1 MSSIC
6 SRSAALRAGARQL
19 AEAGFPSPRLE
30 ARLLLAHV
38 LGSTQEAMLRDPEVT
53 LDPVPFLAAVERR
66 ARGEPLA
73 RILGRREFWSLDLAV
88 GPATLIPRP
97 ESETLIEA
105 ALALFADRSQ
115 VRRVLDLGT
124 GTGCLLL
131 AALSEFP
138 DAFGVGVDVVE
149 DATRLAAEN
158 ARRIGLAER
167 AAFLVADWAAPLT
180 GRFDLVLSNPPY
192 IPGADIDRA
201 LESKPG
207 ESNRALLNPRSPAS
221 NPHRARRRPRRA
233 RRLPAHHRA
242 GCGAALGGRR
252 SDC

>member
-1 MSSIC
+1 
-6 SRSAALRAGARQL
+6 
-19 AEAGFPSPRLE
+19 
-30 ARLLLAHV
+30 
-38 LGSTQEAMLRDPEVT
+38 
-53 LDPVPFLAAVERR
+53 
-66 ARGEPLA
+66 
-73 RILGRREFWSLDLAV
+73 
-88 GPATLIPRP
+88 
-97 ESETLIEA
+97 

-149 DATRLAAEN
+149 DGTRLAAEN

-207 ESNRALLNPRSPAS
+207 ESKQGALEPEVARFEPRTALDGGPDGLAAYRRIIALAAALLSAGGALIVELGIGQFDAVS
-221 NPHRARRRPRRA
+221 ALA
-233 RRLPAHHRA
+233 A
-242 GCGAALGGRR
+242 GCGLTTSVKQDLAGIPRAAVLRRDLTQKRFGRAWR
-252 SDC
+252 GD